1 MAVLDARQIR
11 RLFAEEAEVR
21 LAHLGQLLLQ
31 LEQAAD
37 DETLIRSVFREV
49 HTLKGSSA
57 VAGLDEVS
65 LLAHELEELVEELRA
80 GRRTATPEVIDILLA
95 GTDRLGEAISRTTA
109 GGTEGGV
116 PLPAGRPPEAPG
128 PAAAVPAP
136 VAAVP
141 VAAVPV
147 AAVPVAAV
155 PVAAVPVAANAVRP
169 RQRPEDALP
178 VLRSGPY
185 EPATTAN
192 GPRPARAGPVLLPDP
207 AGSAAGGVVMVP
219 MERLDELVRLIGES
233 ASAHL
238 RVGRMLKD
246 RFGVDPASAAEF
258 NELSRSLNDLQDRT
272 MRTRM
277 VPVATITDRLQR
289 AVRDLSRAQGKN
301 IHWEARGTDTE
312 LDRGVLNQ
320 LSDSLL
326 HLVRN
331 AVDHGIESAGARAA
345 AGKPAQA
352 TVRLH
357 AMQLGSEVIIAV
369 TDDGSGIDVERVRRQ
384 AALQG
389 IDTDGMSEQEVFQ
402 LTLRPGLST
411 TAFVTD
417 VSGRGVG
424 LDVVRTNVEAG
435 RGRVEIRSQLGE
447 GTEFRIVVPITLAVL
462 RCLLVEAGGQR
473 FALPFHRVVLCQAHQ
488 PSGRDSAEGRPVIW
502 VDDQPVPVSTLTDT
516 LGRPRSGQAGGP
528 VVVLA
533 DTGRRHAFEVD
544 LLLGQRDVVLK
555 GLSRLLPHLPA
566 VAGASVEPDGSVLV
580 VLDPPGLIR
589 RARQAIRGGAPPVA
603 AGQQEGARR
612 RILVVDDALTVRELQ
627 RSILER
633 AGFDVRVAVDGRQ
646 ALSKLAEEPSDLVLT
661 DIEMPIMD
669 GFELTEA
676 IRAHPSVAN
685 IPVLILTSRSSE
697 ADRQRGLDVGADGYI
712 IKSGFDEGGLL
723 AAVNRLLGVRA

>member
-11 RLFAEEAEVR
+11 LLFAEEAEVR
-21 LAHLGQLLLQ
+21 LAQLGQLLLQ
-31 LEQAAD
+31 LEQAPD
-37 DETLIRSVFREV
+37 DETLIRSVFREI

-65 LLAHELEELVEELRA
+65 RLAHELEELVEDLRA

-95 GTDRLGEAISRTTA
+95 GTDRLGEAISRTLA
-109 GGTEGGV
+109 DGTEAGV
-116 PLPAGRPPEAPG
+116 PAPAGQPPEPPG
-128 PAAAVPAP
+128 PVATVPAP
-136 VAAVP
+136 VAVVPAAVVP
-141 VAAVPV
+141 VATKAVL
-147 AAVPVAAV
+147 
-155 PVAAVPVAANAVRP
+155 P
-169 RQRPEDALP
+169 RREAKDALP
-178 VLRSGPY
+178 VRTGPH
-185 EPATTAN
+185 PAATAAN
-192 GPRPARAGPVLLPDP
+192 GPRPAPAGSVLLPDA
-207 AGSAAGGVVMVP
+207 AGGAVGGVVMVP

-289 AVRDLSRAQGKN
+289 AVRDLSRAQGKS
-301 IHWEARGTDTE
+301 IRWETRGTDTE

-331 AVDHGIESAGARAA
+331 AVDHGIEPAEARAA

-369 TDDGSGIDVERVRRQ
+369 TDDGGGIDVERVRRQ
-384 AALQG
+384 AAAQG

-402 LTLRPGLST
+402 LTLRAGLST

-417 VSGRGVG
+417 ISGRGVG

-488 PSGRDSAEGRPVIW
+488 PAGRDSAEGRPVIW
-502 VDDQPVPVSTLTDT
+502 VDDQPVPVSTLTNT
-516 LGRPRSGQAGGP
+516 LGRPPSGQPDGP

-544 LLLGQRDVVLK
+544 RLLGQRDVVLK

-580 VLDPPGLIR
+580 VLDPPGLIQ
-589 RARQAIRGGAPPVA
+589 RARQAVRGGAPPVT
-603 AGQQEGARR
+603 AGQHEGAPR

-661 DIEMPIMD
+661 DVEMPNMD

-676 IRAHPSVAN
+676 IRAHASVAN

-712 IKSGFDEGGLL
+712 IKSGFDEGSLL
-723 AAVNRLLGVRA
+723 AAVHRLLGVRA

>member
-1 MAVLDARQIR
+1 MAALDVRQIR
-11 RLFAEEAEVR
+11 ALFAEEAEVR
-21 LAHLGQLLLQ
+21 LANLGQLLLQ

-37 DETLIRSVFREV
+37 DETLIRSVFREL
-49 HTLKGSSA
+49 HTIKGSSA

-65 LLAHELEELVEELRA
+65 RLAHGLEELVEELRA
-80 GRRTATPEVIDILLA
+80 ERRAVTPEVIDILLA
-95 GTDRLGEAISRTTA
+95 GTDRLGEAISRTLA
-109 GGTEGGV
+109 ADAHA
-116 PLPAGRPPEAPG
+116 PLPAGGAVEVPATGAAGPLPAVVRPVGAKVVLRPPAEH
-128 PAAAVPAP
+128 
-136 VAAVP
+136 
-141 VAAVPV
+141 
-147 AAVPVAAV
+147 
-155 PVAAVPVAANAVRP
+155 
-169 RQRPEDALP
+169 Q
-178 VLRSGPY
+178 
-185 EPATTAN
+185 
-192 GPRPARAGPVLLPDP
+192 PARAGAVLLPDP
-207 AGSAAGGVVMVP
+207 AGGTGGGAVLVP

-246 RFGVDPASAAEF
+246 RFGVDPASATEF

-289 AVRDLSRAQGKN
+289 AVRDLARAQGKD
-301 IHWEARGTDTE
+301 ISWDARGTDTE

-331 AVDHGIESAGARAA
+331 AVDHGIETPAEREA

-369 TDDGSGIDVERVRRQ
+369 TDDGNGIDVDLVRQR
-384 AALQG
+384 AVLQG
-389 IDTDGMSEQEVFQ
+389 VDTDGMSEHDLLQ
-402 LTLRPGLST
+402 LTFRPGLST

-424 LDVVRTNVEAG
+424 LDVVRANVEAG
-435 RGRVEIRSQLGE
+435 RGRVEVRSQAGE

-473 FALPFHRVVLCQAHQ
+473 FALPFHRVVLCQAHH
-488 PSGRDSAEGRPVIW
+488 PGDGASAEGRPMIW
-502 VDDQPVPVSTLTDT
+502 IDGQPVPVSGLTDT
-516 LGRPRSGQAGGP
+516 LGRPSGPPAGGP

-533 DTGRRHAFEVD
+533 DTGHRHAFEVD
-544 LLLGQRDVVLK
+544 RLLGQRDVVLK
-555 GLSRLLPHLPA
+555 ALSRLLPNLPA

-580 VLDPPGLIR
+580 VLDPPGLIQ
-589 RARQAIRGGAPPVA
+589 RARQAIRGAAPA
-603 AGQQEGARR
+603 APAAKRHDPTRR

-633 AGFDVRVAVDGRQ
+633 AGFEVRVAVDGRQ
-646 ALSKLAEEPSDLVLT
+646 ALAMLAEGPSDLVLT
-661 DIEMPIMD
+661 DIEMPVMD
-669 GFELTEA
+669 GFALTKA
-676 IRAHPSVAN
+676 IRAHPPLAN
-685 IPVLILTSRSSE
+685 TPVLILTSRSSE

-712 IKSGFDEGGLL
+712 VKSGFEEGALL
-723 AAVNRLLGVRA
+723 AAVHRLLGVRA